1 MTINGVDLLVRRD
14 DPRVCELREVVVDQP
29 RDGQAVLRIQR
40 FAVTANNVTYA
51 TAGDALGYWKFY
63 PVDSTWGRVPAWG
76 FAEVVA
82 SRSELLDV
90 GDRLYG
96 FWPMSSHATIE
107 PTGRKGS
114 RLIDTTAHRVPLP
127 PLYNAY
133 LPAGAED
140 SRREE
145 LESLLRPLFGTAW
158 LIADWLA
165 QNGFHNAATVLLTS
179 ASSKTAAATAWC
191 LARYEHRPHIVGL
204 TSARN
209 REFVERLAGYDE
221 TVTYD
226 DLTTASIATPVVF
239 VDVAGSAAVRES
251 VHRHFASD
259 LAFSLIVGGTHWEN
273 PGGWS
278 GSADLPGPTP
288 QMFFAPSQGVKRA
301 EELGRSEFVRQ
312 VSTAQTEYTEVYAK
326 STEIRSATTPDAV
339 VQAWIDQV
347 DGNTDASTGI
357 VATLSG

>member
-1 MTINGVDLLVRRD
+1 MTINGIDLVVRRD
-14 DPRVCELREVVVDQP
+14 DPRVCELREVAVEEP
-29 RDGQAVLRIQR
+29 RDGQALCKIQR
-40 FAVTANNVTYA
+40 FAITANNVTYA
-51 TAGDALGYWKFY
+51 TTGDVLGYWQFY

-82 SRSELLDV
+82 SRSDLLDE

-114 RLIDTTAHRVPLP
+114 RLIDTTPHRVPLP
-127 PLYNAY
+127 ALYNAY

-140 SRREE
+140 PQREE

-158 LIADWLA
+158 LIADSLE
-165 QNGFHNAATVLLTS
+165 QEGFHNAATVVLSS

-191 LARYEHRPHIVGL
+191 LSQYEHRPHIVGL

-209 REFVERLAGYDE
+209 QEFVASLAGYDE

-226 DLTTASIATPVVF
+226 ELTSAPITTPVAF
-239 VDVAGSAAVRES
+239 VDVAGSAAVRGS
-251 VHRHFASD
+251 VHRHFGTD
-259 LAFSLIVGGTHWEN
+259 LAYSLIVGGTHWEN
-273 PGGWS
+273 SGGWS
-278 GSADLPGPTP
+278 GSADLPGPTA
-288 QMFFAPSQGVKRA
+288 QMFFAPTQSVKRA
-301 EELGRSEFVRQ
+301 EELGRGEFVRL
-312 VSTAQTEYTEVYAK
+312 VSTAQAEYTDVYAK
-326 STEIRSATTPDAV
+326 TTEMRLASTADAV

-347 DGNTDASTGI
+347 NGETKAATGI
-357 VATLSG
+357 VATLSR

>member
-1 MTINGVDLLVRRD
+1 MTLNGLDLLVRRD
-14 DPRVCELREVVVDQP
+14 DPRVCELREVDVDEP

-51 TAGDALGYWKFY
+51 TTGDVLGYWKFY

-82 SRSELLDV
+82 SRSELLDE

-114 RLIDTTAHRVPLP
+114 RLIDTTAHRVPVP
-127 PLYNAY
+127 ALYNAY
-133 LPAGAED
+133 LPAGTED
-140 SRREE
+140 PQREE

-158 LIADWLA
+158 LIADSLA
-165 QNGFHNAATVLLTS
+165 QEGFHNAATVLLSS

-191 LARYEHRPHIVGL
+191 LAQYEHRPRIVGL
-204 TSARN
+204 TSERN
-209 REFVERLAGYDE
+209 REFVESLAGYDQ

-226 DLTTASIATPVVF
+226 ELTSATIAKPVAF

-251 VHRHFASD
+251 VHQHFASD

-278 GSADLPGPTP
+278 GAAALPGPTP
-288 QMFFAPSQGVKRA
+288 EMFFAPTQGVKRA
-301 EELGRSEFVRQ
+301 EELGRGEFVRQ
-312 VSTAQTEYTEVYAK
+312 VSTAQTEYTDVYAK
-326 STEIRSATTPDAV
+326 STEVRLATTPDAV

-347 DGNTDASTGI
+347 NGATKASTGV
-357 VATLSG
+357 VATLSR